1 MINYLAIIFLIISLI
16 SFAISISLSFTRK
29 TSFFQLG
36 NFYLNNLILSLISS
50 LSLLSFALLT
60 NGHFWIN
67 LIFWI
72 IFAFVEIY
80 LIFKI
85 IVFVI
90 IFMLVRHWLVK
101 KTDLTPGKVK
111 NKIIYLTNLS
121 DAFGINLPLAMINAI
136 NDFE

>member
-16 SFAISISLSFTRK
+16 SFVISILLSFVRK

-36 NFYLNNLILSLISS
+36 NFYFNNLVLSLISS
-50 LSLLSFALLT
+50 LSLLSFALIT
-60 NGHFWIN
+60 YHNFWIN
-67 LIFWI
+67 LMFWI
-72 IFAFVEIY
+72 IFVFTEIY

-90 IFMLVRHWLVK
+90 TFMLIRHWLVK

-111 NKIIYLTNLS
+111 NKIIYLTNLA
-121 DAFGINLPLAMINAI
+121 DALGINLPIAMVNAI

>member
-16 SFAISISLSFTRK
+16 SFAISISLSFTHK

-50 LSLLSFALLT
+50 LSLLSFALIT

-90 IFMLVRHWLVK
+90 TFMLIRHWLVK

-121 DAFGINLPLAMINAI
+121 DAFGINLPLVMINAI